1 MVGLLLFWAERG
13 QGPVLDIPA
22 NFEFLRR
29 KKTVF
34 LSSPYLGGALRT
46 LSLYLRRG
54 QAWEVEF
61 EWSPTPPKPNYE
73 RGGKPGVPGITEG
86 SEFQTMDS
94 WQTISFWIERS
105 TCRRVSLINL
115 RWSASKSFSVWYFQT
130 LLRNYYTWC
139 LRKAQWLIW
148 LTYVSHVILR
158 ESSYLTWV
166 KLSYVSHAI
175 LRESSSS
182 RRTYVR
188 NYIVFSKNDVSHAIL
203 LESSCLTWVKLS
215 YCTYVRNM
223 WLTYMHLLAIIPT

>member
-1 MVGLLLFWAERG
+1 MYTTSATNINVVVKCL
-13 QGPVLDIPA
+13 
-22 NFEFLRR
+22 
-29 KKTVF
+29 
-34 LSSPYLGGALRT
+34 
-46 LSLYLRRG
+46 
-54 QAWEVEF
+54 
-61 EWSPTPPKPNYE
+61 E

-115 RWSASKSFSVWYFQT
+115 RLSACKSFRVWYFQT
-130 LLRNYYTWC
+130 PLRNYYTWC

-148 LTYVSHVILR
+148 LTYASQVILR

-203 LESSCLTWVKLS
+203 RESSCLAWIKLS
-215 YCTYVRNM
+215 YVSQVILLYVCTQLG
-223 WLTYMHLLAIIPT
+223 WLTRTYWRLFLPRGIICLLVSESFLALSISYCVSCTSNGNG